1 MRANEFIIEAGE
13 PENPSRRGFLKALGA
28 AGVAAAVPG
37 AAAKALA
44 QPAAAAEIP
53 AAAAAA
59 AEADVIPLLWRAA
72 SAFGA
77 AHGVNFD
84 SAWVKADDDNYPGD
98 DADWEPG
105 ENDLAT
111 EPTGE
116 YGDMPWGSPYE
127 IVETPAGHKVLITTH
142 DEEWITY
149 TFEKDG
155 RVYSFKIYPGRY
167 GETWELED
175 TDFDPLWKFD
185 VDAYEKAV
193 NSTRQLD
200 DQDFDLSVV
209 DAIMDG
215 SWQEYTWDKTK
226 KSTDDVKSVNPN
238 QPAGSKDLSKD
249 TETGT
254 TAADLARL
262 AGLVQKGGEKLSQ
275 VGEPEEPRTAEPKA
289 LPAPQ
294 KPDFDL
300 TPDLKPKQQEPVKR
314 KPDES

>member
-1 MRANEFIIEAGE
+1 MKINEILKEAGE
-13 PENPSRRGFLKALGA
+13 PANPSRRGFLKALGA
-28 AGVAAAVPG
+28 AGIAAAAPG
-37 AAAKALA
+37 VAAKALST
-44 QPAAAAEIP
+44 PAAAEVP

-72 SAFGA
+72 TAFGA
-77 AHGVNFD
+77 QHGVGFD
-84 SAWVKADDDNYPGD
+84 YAWVKPKDPNYPGD
-98 DADWEPG
+98 DAEWEPG

-111 EPTGE
+111 EPSGE

-127 IVETPAGHKVLITTH
+127 INTTPAGHKVLITTH
-142 DEEWITY
+142 DDEYITY

-155 RVYSFKIYPGRY
+155 RAYSFKIYPGRY
-167 GETWELED
+167 GEVWKLID
-175 TDFDPLWKFD
+175 TDWDPLWKFD

-215 SWQEYTWDKTK
+215 SWQDYTWDKTE
-226 KSTDDVKSVNPN
+226 KSNDRVE
-238 QPAGSKDLSKD
+238 PANTNEPTPSKNLAKD

-262 AGLVQKGGEKLSQ
+262 AGLAKRGYDAAQSA
-275 VGEPEEPRTAEPKA
+275 GEPKQPPTAEPKQ
-289 LPAPQ
+289 LPTPE
-294 KPDFDL
+294 KPDIDL
-300 TPDLKPKQQEPVKR
+300 TPDLKQKQQEPAKK
-314 KPDES
+314 KPNES